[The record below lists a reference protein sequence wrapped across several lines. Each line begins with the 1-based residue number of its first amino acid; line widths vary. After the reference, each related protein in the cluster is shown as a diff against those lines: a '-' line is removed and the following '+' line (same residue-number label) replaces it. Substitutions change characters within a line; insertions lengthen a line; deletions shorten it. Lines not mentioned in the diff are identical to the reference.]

1 MLPLSTSMD
10 HRSKE
15 ELLQD
20 CITLATVTNSQAPP
34 AGCTPGQGEHI
45 HLGLFSDRQALYR
58 MFEAE
63 EEGHVE
69 AGHCDSVIYLRLW
82 SGDLEGALQAATER
96 GELSD
101 HLLSVAPMAG
111 FEVWCRTVE
120 AYVKQLCLQEQYLK
134 AASHL
139 LSVNKLYEAV
149 ELLQA
154 HKLYREAIAL
164 VKARLPPDEPVLK
177 ELYTS
182 WAAVLEKDGHLS
194 SAAKCY
200 LAAGASFDAA
210 KVISRK
216 NDAASLRTA
225 AGLARICGEAGL
237 AQSLSLRCA
246 KDLAAAQDW
255 AGAQQVLGSQDGLL
269 VHRLHLCVT
278 ELLTVLLAESQV
290 VTWSCVSHHS
300 WASAGER
307 HLGIQD
313 RIREVWQEEFGV
325 SESSAAQGG
334 VTALLQELKAVES
347 PQPTANNPLK
357 QVLVHSSLHLTQA
370 VLNWLVEDDGE
381 LIKELWQAVARLRDA
396 GHFSASA
403 ALCRLLFPDG
413 DVSVCSRKYPKV
425 LRHTEERA
433 KAAADSLQ
441 AFVHYHLLYESWWSH
456 SSPSQASAES
466 NSTGNQE
473 STESN
478 SSGNQES
485 TESKSAGNQE
495 STESKSAGNQEST
508 ESNSSGNQESTES
521 KSAGNQE
528 STESKSAGNQ
538 ESTESNSAGNQES
551 IESNSAGNQESIHE
565 SHNGLASSVADGQT
579 GDSVNGKVENG
590 DPSESGVR
598 VYPATRTGADDKV
611 DFEAS
616 ALLSEAHAA
625 CQATQRAVA
634 EIQERLAA
642 MVSRH
647 SRAQGGQLDP
657 GEKNRADAP
666 DRLSTGP
673 GSAEAGT
680 RPDDQESLLSL
691 SSKMTEY
698 HKQLSELPDT
708 VKMFPHPDV
717 LECCL
722 VLLHFGRH
730 SASVSRSLQDEAK
743 DLLRKHATSGSVLK
757 ASRQFLT

>member
-1 MLPLSTSMD
+1 
-10 HRSKE
+10 
-15 ELLQD
+15 
-20 CITLATVTNSQAPP
+20 PP

-82 SGDLEGALQAATER
+82 SGDLQGALQVATER

-164 VKARLPPDEPVLK
+164 VKARLPPEEPVLK

-216 NDAASLRTA
+216 NDVASLRAA

-255 AGAQQVLGSQDGLL
+255 VGAQQVLSSQDGLL
-269 VHRLHLCVT
+269 VHGLHLCVT

-307 HLGIQD
+307 RLSIQD

-325 SESSAAQGG
+325 PGRSAARSG

-347 PQPTANNPLK
+347 PQPTANIPLK

-370 VLNWLVEDDGE
+370 VLSWLVEDDGE
-381 LIKELWQAVARLRDA
+381 LIKELWQAAARLRDA

-433 KAAADSLQ
+433 KAAAHSLQ

-456 SSPSQASAES
+456 SS
-466 NSTGNQE
+466 
-473 STESN
+473 
-478 SSGNQES
+478 
-485 TESKSAGNQE
+485 AGNR
-495 STESKSAGNQEST
+495 
-508 ESNSSGNQESTES
+508 
-521 KSAGNQE
+521 
-528 STESKSAGNQ
+528 
-538 ESTESNSAGNQES
+538 ESTESNSADE
-551 IESNSAGNQESIHE
+551 A
-565 SHNGLASSVADGQT
+565 
-579 GDSVNGKVENG
+579 NGKVENG
-590 DPSESGVR
+590 DSSGVR
-598 VYPATRTGADDKV
+598 VCPATRTGADDET
-611 DFEAS
+611 DFKAS
-616 ALLSEAHAA
+616 VLLSEAHAA
-625 CQATQRAVA
+625 CQAAQRAVA

-642 MVSRH
+642 MVSQH

-666 DRLSTGP
+666 TFALFP
-673 GSAEAGT
+673 P

-722 VLLHFGRH
+722 VLLHFSRR
-730 SASVSRSLQDEAK
+730 SASVPRSLQDEAK

-757 ASRQFLT
+757 ASRQFLA